1 MSETGTAGPTGTTG
15 MAASPATGTG
25 KAPYSLA
32 AEAVVAA
39 AGSDTG
45 SGLSATEA
53 AARLSSY
60 GPNEIPAEKPPSIWV
75 VAAQQLRDPMNIM
88 LIAVVVVSL
97 VIGELSTGVIVA
109 LLILLNV
116 GLGTRQELAARA
128 SVDALATL
136 QVPQARVVRDGEV
149 AMIEA
154 TQVVP
159 GDIVEVEAGDIVPA
173 DGRIVRSA
181 TLEAQEAALT
191 GESAPIAKGT
201 SALAS
206 PDVGLGDQTNMLFQ
220 NTSVTRGTGA
230 IVVTATGLQTQ
241 MGRIAS
247 MLTSVK
253 RTRSPLQ
260 RELDSLT
267 KVLGIIAWGAVAVI
281 VVVGLIRG
289 MPGKDLLL
297 LGTAM
302 AISAMPTGMP
312 AFVSGLL
319 SLGARQ
325 LADARAVVK
334 NLTDV
339 ETLGAT
345 SAINTDKTG
354 TLTLN
359 QMMVSTLYAGGTW
372 FTVDGEGYRKSGAIR
387 SVAGVPVPDFTR
399 LGLGLAL
406 DSDAVV
412 GDDGSVIGD
421 PTEAAL
427 VVLAAKLGIDAE
439 ETRRN
444 YPRLAEVPFDSEY
457 KFMATFHRVTVDG
470 AEHVI
475 ELVKGAPDV
484 VVARCSQAG
493 GPLSGSQVPIAQ
505 SRPGI
510 DEANTR
516 MGQKGLRVLA
526 FAARLV
532 TGDELDTMTGDPM
545 SLTTGLS
552 FVGMAGIIDPL
563 RAEAKDAVRT
573 ALTAGIDVRM
583 ITGDHAVTAQAIGA
597 DLGLGPGAIGG
608 PELQALSDEQLKQ
621 RLPELHVF
629 GRVTPQDKLRLARA
643 MQEQGLIVAM
653 TGDAVNDAA
662 ALKQADIGVAMG
674 SGSEV
679 TKQAARMVLTDD
691 NFGTLVHAVE
701 IGRRVYDKVVS
712 YVRYQMTQLLG
723 LVLLFLAATVFDIN
737 DGVAMTPSMVLFL
750 LFFATAVGVVVIA
763 VDPGDPDVMH
773 RPPRDPGVPITN
785 RNAVIR
791 WVGYAIVLFLAAF
804 APLVAG
810 PDEPSTTQGT
820 VSITMTFVVMGL
832 GTTFNAVV
840 NRRAPASGL
849 TPPIIKALAIGLIPV
864 VLLFLATELRVFQG
878 GLLTVALSP
887 RQWLT
892 CFGLAALLPVVV
904 ELDKLVTRRGQR
916 TPATL
921 SPEHALAPAR
931 ARQTPAPAEV
941 GSRE

>member
-1 MSETGTAGPTGTTG
+1 
-15 MAASPATGTG
+15 MAVPPATGGET
-25 KAPYSLA
+25 APYALA
-32 AEAVVAA
+32 PDAVVAA

-45 SGLSATEA
+45 SGLSAAEA
-53 AARLSSY
+53 ARRLSSY
-60 GPNEIPAEKPPSIWV
+60 GPNEIPAEKPPSPWA

-88 LIAVVVVSL
+88 LIAVVIISL
-97 VIGELSTGVIVA
+97 LIGEVSTGIIVA
-109 LLILLNV
+109 LLIVLNV
-116 GLGTRQELAARA
+116 GLGTRQELTARA
-128 SVDALATL
+128 SVNALATL
-136 QVPQARVVRDGEV
+136 QVPQARVIRDGEV
-149 AMIEA
+149 TMIAA
-154 TQVVP
+154 TEVVP
-159 GDIVEVEAGDIVPA
+159 GDIVQVEAGDIVPA

-191 GESAPIAKGT
+191 GESAPIAKDAN
-201 SALAS
+201 ALDS
-206 PDVGLGDQTNMLFQ
+206 SDVGLGDQTDMLFQ
-220 NTSVTRGTGA
+220 GTSVTRGTGTV
-230 IVVTATGLQTQ
+230 VVTATGLQTQ
-241 MGRIAS
+241 MGRIAT
-247 MLTSVK
+247 MLTSVT

-267 KVLGIIAWGAVAVI
+267 KVLGIIAWGAVAII

-289 MPGKDLLL
+289 IPGKDLLL

-302 AISAMPTGMP
+302 AISAIPTGMP

-325 LADARAVVK
+325 LADAKAVVK

-345 SAINTDKTG
+345 NAINTDKTG

-359 QMMVSTLYAGGTW
+359 QMMVSTLYASGSW
-372 FTVDGEGYRKSGAIR
+372 FTVDGQGYRMSGAIR

-427 VVLAAKLGIDAE
+427 VVLAAKLGVDAE
-439 ETRRN
+439 ETRRR

-470 AEHVI
+470 AEHII

-484 VVARCSQAG
+484 VVARCSQVG
-493 GPLSGSQVPIAQ
+493 GPLSGSQIPIADG
-505 SRPGI
+505 RPGV
-510 DEANTR
+510 DEANLR
-516 MGQKGLRVLA
+516 MGRQGLRVLA

-532 TGDELDTMTGDPM
+532 GDDELATMTADPM
-545 SLTTGLS
+545 ALTTGLS

-563 RAEAKDAVRT
+563 RLEAKSAVRT
-573 ALTAGIDVRM
+573 ALAAGIDVRM
-583 ITGDHAVTAQAIGA
+583 ITGDHAVTAQAIGQQ
-597 DLGLGPGAIGG
+597 LGLGPGAISGQ
-608 PELQALSDEQLKQ
+608 ELAALSDEQLKQ

-643 MQEQGLIVAM
+643 MQEQGMIVAM

-712 YVRYQMTQLLG
+712 YVRYQMTQLLS
-723 LVLLFLAATVFDIN
+723 LVLLFLAATAFDIN

-763 VDPGDPDVMH
+763 IDPGDPEVMH
-773 RPPRDPGVPITN
+773 RPPRDPAVPITN

-791 WVGYAIVLFLAAF
+791 WVGYAFVLFLAAL

-810 PDEPSTTQGT
+810 PDDPSATQGT
-820 VSITMTFVVMGL
+820 VSMTMTFVVMGV
-832 GTTFNAVV
+832 GTAFNSVV

-849 TPPIIKALAIGLIPV
+849 TPPIMKAAAIAVIPI
-864 VLLFLATELRVFQG
+864 VLLFLASELPTLQS
-878 GLLTVALSP
+878 GLLTVELSP

-892 CFGLAALLPVVV
+892 CFGLAALLPIAV
-904 ELDKLVTRRGQR
+904 EADKLVTRRKRR
-916 TPATL
+916 TPVRL
-921 SPEHALAPAR
+921 RPEDAVAPAR
-931 ARQTPAPAEV
+931 VRQQA
-941 GSRE
+941 G